1 MYSLIRHGRKTLE
14 FQKWLHLRFAANILL
29 NEPVCGEEDELAA
42 GGSGFVSSGA
52 WIKLGEEDCP
62 KVAPKGLLG
71 SELLR
76 LSPVLSITDEAFL
89 SKYVMKHDDKGL
101 VSELMAIFTGDLPT
115 PDCGLTIRPEFEL
128 HQPHHALYLIF
139 IGDK

>member
-42 GGSGFVSSGA
+42 GGSGFVSSG
-52 WIKLGEEDCP
+52 
-62 KVAPKGLLG
+62 LLG

-76 LSPVLSITDEAFL
+76 LSPVLSVTDEAFL

-101 VSELMAIFTGDLPT
+101 VSELMAIFTGDLV
-115 PDCGLTIRPEFEL
+115 
-128 HQPHHALYLIF
+128 PHRSPKI
-139 IGDK
+139 